1 MGHLILDILK
11 WYSTTEV
18 MLVRTYY
25 LTLHRKLI
33 NLQSPK
39 CEKKRRKKKHF
50 FVSSA
55 EIAFD
60 FFSIVKHIGLL
71 LPNLS
76 FGSPFFLWLLLL
88 FTFSWWMSY
97 CIDFDL
103 YVLLDNFEKTFG
115 ILEFSQEK
123 NKWIRFYYYDEFVR
137 SFFGR
142 IQGYQKVLSKLSDL

>member
-1 MGHLILDILK
+1 MPDFWPGLDSWFFKKNTLSSGYHHHMGHLALDILK

-18 MLVRTYY
+18 MLVQTHY

-39 CEKKRRKKKHF
+39 CEKKRRKKNKHF

-71 LPNLS
+71 WPNLS
-76 FGSPFFLWLLLL
+76 FGWPFFLWLLLL
-88 FTFSWWMSY
+88 FTFSWWKSY
-97 CIDFDL
+97 GIDFDL
-103 YVLLDNFEKTFG
+103 M
-115 ILEFSQEK
+115 
-123 NKWIRFYYYDEFVR
+123 FVD
-137 SFFGR
+137 F
-142 IQGYQKVLSKLSDL
+142 V